1 MGRNI
6 PGGNFLGGN
15 FPGGA
20 GGDFRVGSLMG
31 RDFPGGNLPV
41 GNSPRTKDLIYV
53 AFKFF
58 AAYVVIFLPAVSK
71 FLFRGI

>member
-1 MGRNI
+1 M
-6 PGGNFLGGN
+6 
-15 FPGGA
+15 
-20 GGDFRVGSLMG
+20 GSLMG
-31 RDFPGGNLPV
+31 RNFPGANFPV